1 MHQCNQEGIAP
12 VVTAHTSYDDVPYG
26 NLAFAQTHPDRL
38 ATMARMFGLAPPP
51 VATSRVLELGCAS
64 GGNLIPMA
72 FNLPGSEFVGIDLS
86 GRQVEDAHS
95 AIAALGL
102 RNIRIEQASIVDIDD
117 GWGSFDY
124 IICHG
129 VFSWVETDVQDKIL
143 TICGRNLSP
152 DGIAYI
158 SYNTYPGWHL
168 RDMVRHMMRY
178 HAGQFDEPREQV
190 EQARALLTFLATAS
204 KDGGPYNQLLV
215 AEAERLARSPDS
227 YLYHEHLER
236 SNSPIYFHQF
246 IERAAGAGL
255 QFLSEADVSEMLTS
269 HFPAAVASTLERIS
283 PDLLH
288 LEQYMDFVRN
298 RQFRQTLLCHDAC
311 RPRRALHPDVLTG
324 LMLSSAAVADTA
336 APDLAPD
343 VPVVFTNGSKR
354 AQIASPSTKAALT
367 ILMERWPRAI
377 DVTELCDLSM
387 QRAGQAISTAS
398 SADVRASMMEDLF
411 GGVMYGMIEAHTQ
424 PPPCTNRASDAPL
437 AHPVAA
443 FQARSGN
450 LVVNAH
456 HTMFQLD
463 ALALAILRLADGQ
476 RRRTDVLDQLV
487 AWFENG
493 TVQLEE
499 DGRPVT
505 NLHTARTML
514 ADRLEKGIATL
525 TRSALLER

>member
-1 MHQCNQEGIAP
+1 M
-12 VVTAHTSYDDVPYG
+12 TTSSYDQLPYTS
-26 NLAFAQTHPDRL
+26 LAFPQTHPDRL
-38 ATMARMFGLAPPP
+38 ATIARIFALSTPD
-51 VATSRVLELGCAS
+51 VAACRVLELGCAS

-86 GRQVEDAHS
+86 VRQVEDARS

-102 RNIRIEQASIVDIDD
+102 RNIRIEQTSILDIDD
-117 GWGSFDY
+117 DWGSFDY

-129 VFSWVETDVQDKIL
+129 VFSWVDADVQDKIL
-143 TICGRNLSP
+143 TICGRRLSP

-215 AEAERLARSPDS
+215 AEAERLSRSPDS

-246 IERAAGAGL
+246 VERAGRAGL

-269 HFPAAVASTLERIS
+269 HFPAAVAATLERIS

-298 RQFRQTLLCHDAC
+298 RQFRQTLVCHDAR

-324 LMLSSAAVADTA
+324 LMLSCAATSDA
-336 APDLAPD
+336 ASPDLAPD

-354 AQIASPSTKAALT
+354 AQIASPATKAALT
-367 ILMERWPRAI
+367 ILMERWPCAI
-377 DVTELCDLSM
+377 DVTELCDLSI
-387 QRAGQAISTAS
+387 QRAGRSISTAS
-398 SADVRASMMEDLF
+398 SAEVRASMMEDLF

-424 PPPCTNRASDAPL
+424 PPRCTNRASDAPR

-443 FQARSGN
+443 FQASSGN

-463 ALALAILRLADGQ
+463 ALAIAILRLADGQ
-476 RRRTDVLDQLV
+476 RRRSDMLDQLV
-487 AWFENG
+487 EWFENG
-493 TVQLEE
+493 TVQLDE
-499 DGRPVT
+499 DGRPIT

-514 ADRLEKGIATL
+514 ADRLEQAIATL
-525 TRSALLER
+525 TRSALLES